1 MIATLDTNCA
11 GYLRTVAERSTT
23 ILDRA
28 LVGTYLHG
36 SAVLGGFA
44 PTRSDLDLLTV
55 TTGPLDAPTKQQL
68 ATALAPKR
76 CHVPPCGG
84 WN

>member
-1 MIATLDTNCA
+1 MSATLDTNSA
-11 GYLRTVAERSTT
+11 AYVRTVAEHATA

-44 PTRSDLDLLTV
+44 PTRSDLDLLVV

-68 ATALAPKR
+68 ATTLAPTR

-84 WN
+84 WS

>member
-1 MIATLDTNCA
+1 MSATLDTNSA
-11 GYLRTVAERSTT
+11 GYLRTVLERSTA
-23 ILDRA
+23 ILGRA

-55 TTGPLDAPTKQQL
+55 TTGPLDAPTRRQL
-68 ATALAPKR
+68 ATALAPHALP
-76 CHVPPCGG
+76 CPPCEG
-84 WN
+84 WS